1 MAAPGGAGATD
12 SAAATPVG
20 RSYGRDCSRSGSRR
34 RFGSKCN
41 PRVNDC
47 RPEGFAIPASRRR
60 LAFTRRP
67 CARDDERNGH
77 LNPTGIPL
85 EQAGKRLLR
94 LFDCCLERKLR
105 RYPRTGSTNV
115 VFRSSCGSIASFFFC
130 CLTLAVFSQ
139 TLPISS

>member
-1 MAAPGGAGATD
+1 MAVSGGAGATD

-20 RSYGRDCSRSGSRR
+20 RSYGWDCSRSGSRR

-67 CARDDERNGH
+67 CARDDERNEWSLKSYWNSFGTSRET
-77 LNPTGIPL
+77 PTSVSIVVWNGTSEDIHEL
-85 EQAGKRLLR
+85 VART
-94 LFDCCLERKLR
+94 LFFALKLWI
-105 RYPRTGSTNV
+105 NN
-115 VFRSSCGSIASFFFC
+115 FFV

-139 TLPISS
+139 ALPISS